1 MNRIFLQFGSGLGPM
16 SRSLPIALALA
27 EAGYEIKY
35 LGYDM
40 AKTHMKKAGIEE
52 LCSDFGISDIKKGSP
67 NPQWS
72 TADEFW
78 SMIGYGN
85 MPWVERK
92 VDELISLLKE
102 FSPDY
107 ILSDLGI
114 LACIAS
120 RIMGI
125 PLIAINQSCYHP
137 NVKLKWWEDNYKFE
151 NYKSEDSLLYKLN
164 AYLKKKGAPQL
175 NTFTEIFTGNLTII
189 PSFYDFDPI
198 QDVKK
203 YNTHYVGP
211 VLYIPKE
218 TASERVLKLFDAKK
232 PIIFCYTARFYD
244 NVGESGKVIFD
255 NMIKIADKLDA
266 SIIISTGNKKDELL
280 ALDIASKEIK
290 NGKVSIVDYVP
301 LDVAYKKS
309 DLIIH
314 HGGHGSC
321 LAQFY
326 YGVPSVII
334 PTHTEREYNA
344 RMCEKL
350 HVGKMVSRIN
360 LNSSNLKDSIDD
372 VLNNITYKK
381 SVCDWKEKVFND
393 FNNLDKVVKLIDSL

>member
-1 MNRIFLQFGSGLGPM
+1 VKRIFLQFGSGLGPM

-40 AKTHMKKAGIEE
+40 AKEYMKKAGIEE
-52 LCSDFGISDIKKGSP
+52 LCPEFSISDIKKGSP
-67 NPQWS
+67 NPYWN
-72 TADEFW
+72 TAEEFW

-92 VDELISLLKE
+92 VDELINLLKQ
-102 FSPDY
+102 FFPDY

-114 LACIAS
+114 LACLAA
-120 RIMGI
+120 RITGI

-137 NVKLKWWEDNYKFE
+137 NVKLKWWENNYEAE
-151 NYKSEDSLLYKLN
+151 NYKDKDSLLNKLN
-164 AYLKKKGAPQL
+164 AFLKKKGAQQL
-175 NTFTEIFTGNLTII
+175 NTFTEIFTGRLTII
-189 PSFYDFDPI
+189 PGFYDFDPI
-198 QDVKK
+198 PNLEK

-211 VLYIPKE
+211 VLYTPKE
-218 TASERVLKLFDAKK
+218 NVSEKLLKLFDADQ

-244 NVGESGKVIFD
+244 NVGESGKAIFD
-255 NMIKIADKLDA
+255 NMIKIADKIDA

-280 ALDIASKEIK
+280 ALDIASKELK
-290 NGKVSIVDYVP
+290 SGKVSIVDYVP
-301 LDVAYKKS
+301 LDMAYEKS
-309 DLIIH
+309 DLVIH

-350 HVGKMVSRIN
+350 HVGKMLPRRE
-360 LNSSNLKDSIDD
+360 LNSANLKNCIND
-372 VLNNITYKK
+372 VLNDITYKK
-381 SVCDWKEKVFND
+381 SVRDWKEKVSGD
-393 FNNLDKVVKLIDSL
+393 FNNLDKVVKLVDSL

>member
-1 MNRIFLQFGSGLGPM
+1 M

-40 AKTHMKKAGIEE
+40 AKTYMKKAGIEE
-52 LCSDFGISDIKKGSP
+52 LGSEFSISDITKGSLDP
-67 NPQWS
+67 YWN

-78 SMIGYGN
+78 TMIGYGN

-92 VDELISLLKE
+92 VDELMSLLKE

-114 LACIAS
+114 LACLAA
-120 RIMGI
+120 RIMRI

-137 NVKLKWWEDNYKFE
+137 NVKLKWWEDNYKAE
-151 NYKSEDSLLYKLN
+151 NSLLDKLN
-164 AYLKKKGAPQL
+164 IYLKKKGAPQL
-175 NTFTEIFTGNLTII
+175 NTFTEIFTGELTII

-198 QDVKK
+198 PDIEK

-211 VLYIPKE
+211 VLYTPKE
-218 TASERVLKLFDAKK
+218 EVSERILKLFDADK
-232 PIIFCYTARFYD
+232 PIVFCYTARFYD

-255 NMIKIADKLDA
+255 NMIKIIDEIDA
-266 SIIISTGNKKDELL
+266 SIIISTGNKNDESL
-280 ALDIASKEIK
+280 ALDIAAEKVK
-290 NGKVSIVDYVP
+290 NGRVSIVDYVP
-301 LDVAYKKS
+301 LDVAYKNS

-326 YGVPSVII
+326 YGAPSVII

-350 HVGKMVSRIN
+350 HIGKMVSRRN
-360 LNSSNLKDSIDD
+360 LNSANLKENIND
-372 VLNNITYKK
+372 VLNNLTYKN
-381 SVCDWKEKVFND
+381 SVCDWKEKVFSD
-393 FNNLDKVVKLIDSL
+393 FNNLDKVVKLVDSL